1 MPDTPII
8 PETITVHLGAPGT
21 PAQNVTL
28 PFLDYI
34 TNVASSEIYP
44 TWPENAIRA
53 NIYAQIS
60 FALNRIY
67 TQYYR
72 SRGYDFDITNS
83 TAIDQSFVNGRDIF
97 DNIREIAGE
106 IFDSYVRRRG
116 NVEPLFTA
124 YCDGVEVTCNGLS
137 QWGSVDLANRGLSP
151 YEILTTYYG
160 DDIDIVTNV
169 PVEGLT
175 ASVPDFPLRVGSV
188 GDDVRTVQIRLNRI
202 AQNYPAIPKI
212 VQTDGIFVEDTEA
225 AVRAFQEIFNL
236 TPDGVVGRA
245 TWFAIQAIYAG
256 VKRLNELDSEGI
268 RLEEITK
275 QFPEVLREGDSGTG
289 VLSLQYYLSFLAAY
303 YNTIPAVSIDG
314 TFGPAT
320 RAAVVDLQTTF
331 GLVPDGIV
339 GEETWET
346 MYRAYLGIVGTVP
359 EEYTVSGAI
368 PFPGVVLRQGA
379 DSPAVRVLQEYLNRI
394 SQAYPSIPS
403 VTPTGY
409 FGNQTEAS
417 VRAFRTQFG
426 LPATGA
432 VDAIAWTAIADLYAD
447 LIASDSLQDG
457 QYPGFAVGEQ

>member
-1 MPDTPII
+1 M
-8 PETITVHLGAPGT
+8 
-21 PAQNVTL
+21 
-28 PFLDYI
+28 
-34 TNVASSEIYP
+34 
-44 TWPENAIRA
+44 
-53 NIYAQIS
+53 
-60 FALNRIY
+60 
-67 TQYYR
+67 
-72 SRGYDFDITNS
+72 
-83 TAIDQSFVNGRDIF
+83 
-97 DNIREIAGE
+97 
-106 IFDSYVRRRG
+106 
-116 NVEPLFTA
+116 
-124 YCDGVEVTCNGLS
+124 
-137 QWGSVDLANRGLSP
+137 
-151 YEILTTYYG
+151 
-160 DDIDIVTNV
+160 
-169 PVEGLT
+169 
-175 ASVPDFPLRVGSV
+175 
-188 GDDVRTVQIRLNRI
+188 
-202 AQNYPAIPKI
+202 
-212 VQTDGIFVEDTEA
+212 QTDGIFVEDTEA

-303 YNTIPAVSIDG
+303 YNTIPAVTIDG

-394 SQAYPSIPS
+394 AQAYPSIPS

-417 VRAFRTQFG
+417 VRAFRAQFG
-426 LPATGA
+426 LPASGT